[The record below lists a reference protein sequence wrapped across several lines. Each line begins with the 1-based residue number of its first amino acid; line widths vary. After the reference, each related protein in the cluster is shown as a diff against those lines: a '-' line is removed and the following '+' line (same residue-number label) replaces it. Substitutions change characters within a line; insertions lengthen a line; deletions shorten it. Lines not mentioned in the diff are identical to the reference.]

1 MINID
6 LTAIHRIMIRQ
17 YGSRKMNVDTM
28 VESINFIKPREL
40 KITFD
45 YDKECFVDMERL
57 NKRLNKHIGG
67 VRHFFV
73 SVNYDKI
80 EIHIILYWRRKLRD
94 YDFEFSE
101 N

>member
-6 LTAIHRIMIRQ
+6 LTAIHRMMTRH
-17 YGSRKMNVDTM
+17 YGSRNMNVDTV
-28 VESINFIKPREL
+28 VENLKFIKPKEL
-40 KITFD
+40 KISFD
-45 YDKECFVDMERL
+45 YDKEIFVDMERL
-57 NKRLNKHIGG
+57 NRRLNRHICG

-73 SVNYDKI
+73 SVNFDKV
-80 EIHIILYWRRKLRD
+80 EIHIILYWKRKLRD

>member
-1 MINID
+1 MKVD
-6 LTAIHRIMIRQ
+6 LTAIHSLMTRH
-17 YGSRKMNVDTM
+17 YGSRKMNVNTL
-28 VESINFIKPREL
+28 VESVNFIKPREM

-45 YDKECFVDMERL
+45 YDKECFVDLERL
-57 NKRLNKHIGG
+57 NRRLNRHIDG

-73 SVNYDKI
+73 SVDDSII
-80 EIHIILYWRRKLRD
+80 EIHVVLYWKRKLRD

>member
-6 LTAIHRIMIRQ
+6 LTAIHRMMTRH
-17 YGSRKMNVDTM
+17 YGSRKMNVDTI
-28 VESINFIKPREL
+28 VERVNFIKPREL

-45 YDKECFVDMERL
+45 YDKECFVDLERL
-57 NKRLNKHIGG
+57 NKRLNRHIDG

-73 SVNYDKI
+73 SINNNKI
-80 EIHIILYWRRKLRD
+80 EILVVLYYGRKLRD

>member
-6 LTAIHRIMIRQ
+6 LTAIHRMMTRH
-17 YGSRKMNVDTM
+17 YGSRKMNVETI
-28 VESINFIKPREL
+28 VERVSFIKPREL

-45 YDKECFVDMERL
+45 YDKECFVDMVRL
-57 NKRLNKHIGG
+57 NRRLNRYIGG

-73 SVNYDKI
+73 SVNYKSI
-80 EIHIILYWRRKLRD
+80 EIHVIFYWRRKLRD
-94 YDFEFSE
+94 YDFEFSD

>member
-1 MINID
+1 MINIE
-6 LTAIHRIMIRQ
+6 LTAIHRMMTRH
-17 YGSRKMNVDTM
+17 YGSRKMNVDTI
-28 VESINFIKPREL
+28 VERVSFIKPREL

-57 NKRLNKHIGG
+57 NRRLNRHIGG

-73 SVNYDKI
+73 SVNYNSI
-80 EIHIILYWRRKLRD
+80 EIHVILYWRRKLRD

>member
-6 LTAIHRIMIRQ
+6 LTAIHRIMIRH
-17 YGSRKMNVDTM
+17 YGSRKMNVETI
-28 VESINFIKPREL
+28 VERVSFIKPREL

-45 YDKECFVDMERL
+45 YDKECFIEMERL
-57 NKRLNKHIGG
+57 NRRLNRHICG

-73 SVNYDKI
+73 SVNYNSI
-80 EIHIILYWRRKLRD
+80 EIHVVLYWRRRLRD